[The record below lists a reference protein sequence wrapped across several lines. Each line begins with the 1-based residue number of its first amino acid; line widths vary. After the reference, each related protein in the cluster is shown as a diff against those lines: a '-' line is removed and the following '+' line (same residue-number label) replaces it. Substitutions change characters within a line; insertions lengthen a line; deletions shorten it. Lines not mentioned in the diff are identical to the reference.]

1 VTFAV
6 GQNAV
11 NTLLGGQ
18 HIPINGSYW
27 TNSATGLSQS
37 LPISG
42 TGQPLAV
49 STTTTGTNSISK
61 AVPVVI
67 QP

>member
-1 VTFAV
+1 MTFAV
-6 GQNAV
+6 GPNAV
-11 NTLLGGQ
+11 GTLLGGQ
-18 HIPINGSYW
+18 HPPINSPYW
-27 TNSATGLSQS
+27 TNSSTGVST

-61 AVPVVI
+61 AVPIVI